1 MGRVRTAED
10 HRSGDKK
17 VTVAVLLAKAIP
29 DSDMHERINKETAEL
44 TEIGNTFM
52 IRHTE
57 VGKKPI
63 TKSEQVDY
71 FFQRMFAVVRLLLK
85 ATGRGG

>member
-1 MGRVRTAED
+1 VRIA
-10 HRSGDKK
+10 HLAASGAPRS
-17 VTVAVLLAKAIP
+17 
-29 DSDMHERINKETAEL
+29 RRL

-57 VGKKPI
+57 VGKTPVEDPDQI
-63 TKSEQVDY
+63 DY
-71 FFQRMFAVVRLLLK
+71 LFHRIFSSIRLLLK